1 MPGTLRVR
9 SYRLQRNLLA
19 LPYVFPGLAVAVF
32 ARLRH
37 RPERNDR
44 DD

>member
-9 SYRLQRNLLA
+9 SYCLQRNLLA

-32 ARLRH
+32 GASPASPRKE
-37 RPERNDR
+37 RPR
-44 DD
+44 